1 MSFKSIN
8 RGSLGCATGI
18 AIMSASVLYG
28 GIVLLKCFGLAYA
41 QKEYTIAQYISS
53 IFTHDALYMY
63 LISGVC
69 FSFGLWIAINSMIT
83 ILKSFF
89 EI

>member
-1 MSFKSIN
+1 MGFRTVNK
-8 RGSLGCATGI
+8 GSLGCAAGI
-18 AIMSASVLYG
+18 AVMSGSILLG

-41 QKEYTIAQYISS
+41 QEEYTIAQYISAV
-53 IFTHDALYMY
+53 FTRDALLMY
-63 LISGVC
+63 LLAGVF
-69 FSFGLWIAINSMIT
+69 FSAGLWIAINSMIT

>member
-1 MSFKSIN
+1 MSFKTVN
-8 RGSLGCATGI
+8 KGSLGCAVGI
-18 AIMSASVLYG
+18 AIMTGSTLLG

-41 QKEYTIAQYISS
+41 QKEYTIAQYISA
-53 IFTHDALYMY
+53 IFTRDALFMY
-63 LISGVC
+63 CLAGVF
-69 FSFGLWIAINSMIT
+69 FSIGLWIAINSMIT